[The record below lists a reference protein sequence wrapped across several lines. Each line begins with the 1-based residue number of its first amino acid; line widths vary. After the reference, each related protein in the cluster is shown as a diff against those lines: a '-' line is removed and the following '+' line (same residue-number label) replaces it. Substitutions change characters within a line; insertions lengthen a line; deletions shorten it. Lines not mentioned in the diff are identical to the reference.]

1 MCTRHLLCTKCKI
14 NLCFHDTRFAQV
26 QTADMLDVKIE
37 FSPVYWQHNFS
48 LVPTTTT
55 TTTTTTSTTTEVPT
69 STTNRSN
76 SLSVGD
82 RFGDGVVDSNDIA
95 VDEIRDSATEN
106 QHKLHS
112 SKGSENSNGATD
124 RSSANVGA
132 SPSSGRRLDTS
143 ASVITSFCGT
153 TLLILVC
160 NRFV

>member
-1 MCTRHLLCTKCKI
+1 
-14 NLCFHDTRFAQV
+14 
-26 QTADMLDVKIE
+26 MLDVKIE

-82 RFGDGVVDSNDIA
+82 RFGDGIVDSNDIA

-112 SKGSENSNGATD
+112 SKGSENSNGAATD

-132 SPSSGRRLDTS
+132 SPSSGRRLDSS